1 MVATSRQSDHI
12 WHITELKDRIE
23 ALDVGLFSFIPIQ
36 ALRSDAPALLALQ
49 TAVAATKT
57 PFA

>member
-1 MVATSRQSDHI
+1 M
-12 WHITELKDRIE
+12 TELKDRIE
-23 ALDVGLFSFIPIQ
+23 ALDVGLFSFVPIQ
-36 ALRSDAPALLALQ
+36 GLRSDARALLALQ